1 MNLQTKSME
10 PSQQAHIYGR
20 LCVTYEYVLFRT
32 EAGEQAVAKTS
43 ETSKPEC
50 EFRLAPNDDAYPG
63 I

>member
-1 MNLQTKSME
+1 MK

-32 EAGEQAVAKTS
+32 VAGEQTVAKTS

-50 EFRLAPNDDAYPG
+50 EFRLAPNDDAYPVN
-63 I
+63 